1 MFVDLFRSSPGSS
14 RKGKC
19 KILRRGEG
27 VMILKIFL
35 SWPCDVFQTRTL
47 RVCSCF
53 IIVGDFLLCK
63 NVKEMNIY

>member
-1 MFVDLFRSSPGSS
+1 MFVDYISKFTGKFK
-14 RKGKC
+14 KGKY

-35 SWPCDVFQTRTL
+35 SWPCDVFQTRAL
-47 RVCSCF
+47 LVYSCL

-63 NVKEMNIY
+63 NVMKTNIY